1 MTKVQTIKIS
11 KGPFDYLIKYGPR
24 LKLSH
29 GPSPQLTSARATSHL
44 GDLTPLY
51 SR

>member
-11 KGPFDYLIKYGPR
+11 KGPYDYLIKYGPC

-29 GPSPQLTSARATSHL
+29 GPSAQLTSARATFHF
-44 GDLTPLY
+44 GRFNPFY
-51 SR
+51 SC